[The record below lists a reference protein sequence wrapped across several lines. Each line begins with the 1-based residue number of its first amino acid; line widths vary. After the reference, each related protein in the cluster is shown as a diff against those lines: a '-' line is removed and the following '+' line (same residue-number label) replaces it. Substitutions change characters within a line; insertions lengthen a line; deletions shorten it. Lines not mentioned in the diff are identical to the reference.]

1 MSVKG
6 VEYHQGA
13 VADIKSA
20 VACYQKRSVKPALD
34 PIEELDRAADAIRE
48 APQRWPSGRTTPDN
62 FALAISFHLIYSEE
76 KDVITI
82 WAVAHGSRRPEYW
95 KPRF

>member
-1 MSVKG
+1 M
-6 VEYHQGA
+6 Q
-13 VADIKSA
+13 
-20 VACYQKRSVKPALD
+20 SVKPRNAGHR
-34 PIEELDRAADAIRE
+34 EEQHQTI
-48 APQRWPSGRTTPDN
+48 